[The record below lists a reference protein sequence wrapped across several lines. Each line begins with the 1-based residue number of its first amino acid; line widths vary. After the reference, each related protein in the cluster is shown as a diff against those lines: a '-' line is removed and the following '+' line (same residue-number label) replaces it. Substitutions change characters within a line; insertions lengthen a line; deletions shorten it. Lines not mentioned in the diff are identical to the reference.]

1 MACVTLKRSLDFDP
15 LHSPSRPIKR
25 RRCVPMGCSPE
36 KRSGGPGPEAAM
48 AGSPAKQSEFKE
60 SALTPE
66 QIANNLRDE
75 MKRLKKRRE
84 FRGGP
89 ELQRPEL
96 QRPDL
101 QRPASPG
108 SAPSSPEPMEPAGSS
123 MEAAGVVTPGK
134 NSEKPIFTLKQMSMI
149 AERMCTERVEQ
160 VRAEYDQI
168 LQQKLSEQYDAF
180 VKFIDHQIQKRFTE
194 SMAPSYLS

>member
-1 MACVTLKRSLDFDP
+1 
-15 LHSPSRPIKR
+15 
-25 RRCVPMGCSPE
+25 MGGHCSPD
-36 KRSGGPGPEAAM
+36 KRVGQETTGTQG
-48 AGSPAKQSEFKE
+48 KQSEFKE
-60 SALTPE
+60 SVLSPE

-84 FRGGP
+84 FRGQLQGP
-89 ELQRPEL
+89 P
-96 QRPDL
+96 
-101 QRPASPG
+101 SP
-108 SAPSSPEPMEPAGSS
+108 SSSPSSPEPMMESHMEAGGSS
-123 MEAAGVVTPGK
+123 SVVVVSGAVSPAK

-194 SMAPSYLS
+194 SIAPSYLS

>member
-15 LHSPSRPIKR
+15 LHSPTRPIKR
-25 RRCVPMGCSPE
+25 RRCLPLTGHCSPD
-36 KRSGGPGPEAAM
+36 KRVGQEPGVSQ
-48 AGSPAKQSEFKE
+48 GAKPSEFKE
-60 SALTPE
+60 SVLSPE

-84 FRGGP
+84 FRGQCP
-89 ELQRPEL
+89 P
-96 QRPDL
+96 
-101 QRPASPG
+101 SPG
-108 SAPSSPEPMEPAGSS
+108 SSPSSPEPMMDAPMEGGSS
-123 MEAAGVVTPGK
+123 SSSSTAASVAASPSRT
-134 NSEKPIFTLKQMSMI
+134 NAEKPIFTLKQMSMI
-149 AERMCTERVEQ
+149 AERMCAERVEQ

>member
-15 LHSPSRPIKR
+15 LHSPTRPIKR
-25 RRCVPMGCSPE
+25 RRCLPLAGHCSPD
-36 KRSGGPGPEAAM
+36 KRVGQEAAGASGGSKP
-48 AGSPAKQSEFKE
+48 SEFKE
-60 SALTPE
+60 SVLSPE

-84 FRGGP
+84 FRGQCP
-89 ELQRPEL
+89 P
-96 QRPDL
+96 
-101 QRPASPG
+101 SPV
-108 SAPSSPEPMEPAGSS
+108 SSPSSPEPMIDAPMEGGSS
-123 MEAAGVVTPGK
+123 AANVAASPAR
-134 NSEKPIFTLKQMSMI
+134 NSAEKPIFTLKQMSMI
-149 AERMCTERVEQ
+149 AERMCAERVEQ

>member
-89 ELQRPEL
+89 EV
-96 QRPDL
+96 

-108 SAPSSPEPMEPAGSS
+108 SAPSSPEPMEPAGPG
-123 MEAAGVVTPGK
+123 MEAGGSGTPGK

>member
-1 MACVTLKRSLDFDP
+1 MP
-15 LHSPSRPIKR
+15 LTGH
-25 RRCVPMGCSPE
+25 CSPD
-36 KRSGGPGPEAAM
+36 KRVGQESGVSQGG
-48 AGSPAKQSEFKE
+48 AKPSEFKE
-60 SALTPE
+60 SVLTPE

-84 FRGGP
+84 FRGQCP
-89 ELQRPEL
+89 P
-96 QRPDL
+96 
-101 QRPASPG
+101 SPG
-108 SAPSSPEPMEPAGSS
+108 SSPSSPEPMMDAPMEGGSS
-123 MEAAGVVTPGK
+123 STAASAALSPSRT
-134 NSEKPIFTLKQMSMI
+134 SAEKPIFTLKQMSMI
-149 AERMCTERVEQ
+149 AERMCAERVEQ

>member
-15 LHSPSRPIKR
+15 LHSPTRPIKR
-25 RRCVPMGCSPE
+25 RRCLPLGGHCSPD
-36 KRSGGPGPEAAM
+36 KRVTQETKM
-48 AGSPAKQSEFKE
+48 AQGKPSEFKE
-60 SALTPE
+60 SVLTPE

-84 FRGGP
+84 FRGQCCP
-89 ELQRPEL
+89 P
-96 QRPDL
+96 
-101 QRPASPG
+101 SP
-108 SAPSSPEPMEPAGSS
+108 SSSPSSPEPMMDSV
-123 MEAAGVVTPGK
+123 MEAGTSGTAGTASPAK
-134 NSEKPIFTLKQMSMI
+134 SNSDKPIFTLKQMSMI

-180 VKFIDHQIQKRFTE
+180 VKFIDHQIQKRFNE

>member
-1 MACVTLKRSLDFDP
+1 LGG
-15 LHSPSRPIKR
+15 H
-25 RRCVPMGCSPE
+25 CSPD
-36 KRSGGPGPEAAM
+36 KRVGQEASGSSQGKP
-48 AGSPAKQSEFKE
+48 SEFKE
-60 SALTPE
+60 SVLTPE

-84 FRGGP
+84 FKG
-89 ELQRPEL
+89 QC
-96 QRPDL
+96 
-101 QRPASPG
+101 PG
-108 SAPSSPEPMEPAGSS
+108 SPVSSPSSPEPMIDSQMDGGTSSTNAANPA
-123 MEAAGVVTPGK
+123 
-134 NSEKPIFTLKQMSMI
+134 NSPNRNNSDKPIFTLKQMSMI
-149 AERMCTERVEQ
+149 AERMCAERVEQ